1 MKNNTKFAIF
11 SSIII
16 SLLFLSLFIISN
28 YHFRQQYQTT
38 NNLLLSSLINKIKT
52 TYPELSEIEI
62 IEVLN
67 NPDLAEED
75 LFKKYGINIQNESL
89 SIKQQN
95 LNNQYFLFTIISILI
110 YSLTIIL
117 IIIIYNKKE
126 KAKINKITNYLKELN
141 NHQYSLA
148 IEDNQEE
155 DLSLLKN
162 EIYKTAITLN
172 EQTLLLKKDKE
183 SLKDSLSDI
192 SHQLKTPLT
201 SINLMIDTLRHQDNL
216 SSTERRELL
225 NNIHRKI
232 TNTNFL
238 VHSLL
243 KLSKFDANTIEFNR
257 QNNSLSKILKD
268 VLDNLSTLSDL
279 KDIKINIKGSKD
291 ISLYCDYKWEVEALT
306 NIIKNCIEHSNNSSK
321 IDITYQKNDIFTKII
336 IQDNGCGISKKDL
349 PHIFDRFYKAQNS
362 SKDSIGIGLSL
373 AKTIIEK
380 DNGYITV
387 DSVINK
393 GTTFTIK
400 YLK

>member
-67 NPDLAEED
+67 NPDLTEED

-257 QNNSLSKILKD
+257 QNNSLSKILKE

-387 DSVINK
+387 ESELNK
-393 GTTFTIK
+393 GTTFIIK

>member
-16 SLLFLSLFIISN
+16 SFLFLSLFIISN

-67 NPDLAEED
+67 NPDLTEED

-192 SHQLKTPLT
+192 SHKLKTPLT

-257 QNNSLSKILKD
+257 QNNSLSKILKE

-279 KDIKINIKGSKD
+279 KNIKINIKGSKD

-349 PHIFDRFYKAQNS
+349 PHIFERFYKAQNS

>member
-1 MKNNTKFAIF
+1 MKNNTKLAIF

-257 QNNSLSKILKD
+257 QNNTLSKILKE

>member
-16 SLLFLSLFIISN
+16 SFLFLSLFIISH

-67 NPDLAEED
+67 NPDLTEED

-257 QNNSLSKILKD
+257 QNNSLSKILKE

-349 PHIFDRFYKAQNS
+349 PHIFERFYKAQNS

>member
-1 MKNNTKFAIF
+1 MKNNTKLAIF

-67 NPDLAEED
+67 NPDLTEED

-257 QNNSLSKILKD
+257 QNNSLSKILKE

-349 PHIFDRFYKAQNS
+349 PHIFDRFYKVQNS

>member
-67 NPDLAEED
+67 NPDLTEED

-257 QNNSLSKILKD
+257 QNNSLSKILKE

>member
-67 NPDLAEED
+67 NPDLTEED

-95 LNNQYFLFTIISILI
+95 LNNQYFLFAIIYILI

-349 PHIFDRFYKAQNS
+349 PHIFERFYKAQNS

>member
-16 SLLFLSLFIISN
+16 SFLFLSLFIISN

-216 SSTERRELL
+216 STMERRELL

-257 QNNSLSKILKD
+257 QNNSLSKILKE

>member
-16 SLLFLSLFIISN
+16 SFLFLSLFIISN
-28 YHFRQQYQTT
+28 YHFKQQYQTT

-67 NPDLAEED
+67 NPDLTEED

-110 YSLTIIL
+110 YSLTIVL

-257 QNNSLSKILKD
+257 QNNSLSKILKE

-349 PHIFDRFYKAQNS
+349 PHIFERFYKAQNS

>member
-11 SSIII
+11 LSIII
-16 SLLFLSLFIISN
+16 SFLFLSLFIISN

-67 NPDLAEED
+67 NPDLTEED

-257 QNNSLSKILKD
+257 QNNTLSKILKE

-321 IDITYQKNDIFTKII
+321 IDITYQKNDVFTKII
-336 IQDNGCGISKKDL
+336 IQDNGHGISKKDL

>member
-28 YHFRQQYQTT
+28 YHFRQKYQTT

-67 NPDLAEED
+67 NPDLTEED

-257 QNNSLSKILKD
+257 QNNTLSKILKE

>member
-67 NPDLAEED
+67 NPDLTEED

-243 KLSKFDANTIEFNR
+243 KLSRFDANTIEFNR
-257 QNNSLSKILKD
+257 QNNSLSKILKE

>member
-16 SLLFLSLFIISN
+16 SFLFLSLFIISN

-67 NPDLAEED
+67 NPDLTEED

-110 YSLTIIL
+110 YSLAIIL

-257 QNNSLSKILKD
+257 QNNSLSKILKE

-279 KDIKINIKGSKD
+279 KNIKINIKGSKD

-336 IQDNGCGISKKDL
+336 IQDNGHGISKKDL

>member
-1 MKNNTKFAIF
+1 MKNNTKLAIF

-67 NPDLAEED
+67 NQDLTKED
-75 LFKKYGINIQNESL
+75 IFKKYGINIQNESL

-257 QNNSLSKILKD
+257 QNNTLSKILKE

-349 PHIFDRFYKAQNS
+349 PHIFERFYKAQNS

>member
-28 YHFRQQYQTT
+28 YHFKQQYQTT

-67 NPDLAEED
+67 NPDLTEED

-110 YSLTIIL
+110 YSLTIVL

-257 QNNSLSKILKD
+257 QNNSLSKILKE

-349 PHIFDRFYKAQNS
+349 PHIFERFYKAQNS

>member
-67 NPDLAEED
+67 NPDLTEED

-257 QNNSLSKILKD
+257 QNNTLSKILKE

>member
-67 NPDLAEED
+67 NPDLTEED

-232 TNTNFL
+232 SNTNFL

-257 QNNSLSKILKD
+257 QNNTLSKILKE

-349 PHIFDRFYKAQNS
+349 PHIFERFYKAQNS

>member
-28 YHFRQQYQTT
+28 YHFKQQYQTT

-67 NPDLAEED
+67 NPDLTEED

-257 QNNSLSKILKD
+257 QNNTLSKILKE

-349 PHIFDRFYKAQNS
+349 PHIFERFYKAQNS

>member
-16 SLLFLSLFIISN
+16 SFLFLSLFIISN

-67 NPDLAEED
+67 NPDLTEED

-257 QNNSLSKILKD
+257 QNNTLSKILKE

>member
-1 MKNNTKFAIF
+1 MKNNTKLAIF

-387 DSVINK
+387 DSVINE

>member
-1 MKNNTKFAIF
+1 MKNNTKLAIF

-67 NPDLAEED
+67 NPDLTEED

-257 QNNSLSKILKD
+257 QNNTLSKILKE

-349 PHIFDRFYKAQNS
+349 PHIFERFYKAQNS

>member
-67 NPDLAEED
+67 NPDLTEED

-257 QNNSLSKILKD
+257 QNNSLSKILKE

-349 PHIFDRFYKAQNS
+349 PHIFERFYKAQNS

>member
-1 MKNNTKFAIF
+1 MKNNTKFAVF

-67 NPDLAEED
+67 NPDLTEED

-257 QNNSLSKILKD
+257 QNNSLSKILKE

>member
-67 NPDLAEED
+67 NPDLTEED

-257 QNNSLSKILKD
+257 QNNTLSKILKD

-349 PHIFDRFYKAQNS
+349 PHIFERFYKAQNS

>member
-1 MKNNTKFAIF
+1 
-11 SSIII
+11 
-16 SLLFLSLFIISN
+16 
-28 YHFRQQYQTT
+28 
-38 NNLLLSSLINKIKT
+38 
-52 TYPELSEIEI
+52 
-62 IEVLN
+62 
-67 NPDLAEED
+67 
-75 LFKKYGINIQNESL
+75 
-89 SIKQQN
+89 
-95 LNNQYFLFTIISILI
+95 
-110 YSLTIIL
+110 
-117 IIIIYNKKE
+117 
-126 KAKINKITNYLKELN
+126 
-141 NHQYSLA
+141 
-148 IEDNQEE
+148 
-155 DLSLLKN
+155 
-162 EIYKTAITLN
+162 
-172 EQTLLLKKDKE
+172 
-183 SLKDSLSDI
+183 
-192 SHQLKTPLT
+192 
-201 SINLMIDTLRHQDNL
+201 MIDTLRHQDNL

-257 QNNSLSKILKD
+257 QNNTLSKILKE

-306 NIIKNCIEHSNNSSK
+306 NIIKNCIEHSNSSSK

-393 GTTFTIK
+393 GTTFNIK

>member
-67 NPDLAEED
+67 NSDLTEED

-172 EQTLLLKKDKE
+172 EKTLLLKKDKE

>member
-257 QNNSLSKILKD
+257 QNNSLSKILKE

>member
-67 NPDLAEED
+67 NPDLTEED

-257 QNNSLSKILKD
+257 QNNSLSKILKE

-321 IDITYQKNDIFTKII
+321 IDITYQKNDVFTKII

>member
-67 NPDLAEED
+67 NPDLTEED

-257 QNNSLSKILKD
+257 QNNSLSKILKE

-279 KDIKINIKGSKD
+279 KNIKINIKGSKD

-349 PHIFDRFYKAQNS
+349 PHIFERFYKAQNS

>member
-1 MKNNTKFAIF
+1 MKNNTKLAIF

-216 SSTERRELL
+216 STMERRELL

-257 QNNSLSKILKD
+257 QNNSLSKILKE

>member
-67 NPDLAEED
+67 NPDLTEED

-126 KAKINKITNYLKELN
+126 KTKINKITNYLKELN

-257 QNNSLSKILKD
+257 QNNTLSKILKE

-321 IDITYQKNDIFTKII
+321 IDITYQKNDVFTKII

>member
-67 NPDLAEED
+67 NPDLTEED

-172 EQTLLLKKDKE
+172 EKTLLLKKDKE

>member
-67 NPDLAEED
+67 NPDLTEED

-126 KAKINKITNYLKELN
+126 KTKINKITNYLKELN

-257 QNNSLSKILKD
+257 QNNTLSKILKE

>member
-1 MKNNTKFAIF
+1 MKNNTKFAVF

-67 NPDLAEED
+67 NPDLTEED

-95 LNNQYFLFTIISILI
+95 LNNQYFLFTIISILM

-349 PHIFDRFYKAQNS
+349 PHIFERFYKAQNS

>member
-16 SLLFLSLFIISN
+16 SFLFLSLFIISN

-67 NPDLAEED
+67 NPDLTEED

-257 QNNSLSKILKD
+257 QNNTLSKILKE

-349 PHIFDRFYKAQNS
+349 PHIFERFYKAQNS

>member
-67 NPDLAEED
+67 NPDLTEED

-110 YSLTIIL
+110 YSLTIVL

-257 QNNSLSKILKD
+257 QNNSLSKILKE

-279 KDIKINIKGSKD
+279 KNIKINIKGSKD

-349 PHIFDRFYKAQNS
+349 PHIFERFYKAQNS

>member
-67 NPDLAEED
+67 NPDLTEED

-172 EQTLLLKKDKE
+172 EKTLLLKKDKE

-257 QNNSLSKILKD
+257 QNNSLSKILKE

-321 IDITYQKNDIFTKII
+321 IDITYQKNDVFTKII

>member
-67 NPDLAEED
+67 NPDLTEED

-257 QNNSLSKILKD
+257 QNNTLSKILKE

-321 IDITYQKNDIFTKII
+321 IDITYQKNDVFTKII

>member
-67 NPDLAEED
+67 NPDLTEED

-349 PHIFDRFYKAQNS
+349 PHIFERFYKAQNS